1 MVRVSLLDILRPCS
15 PLTHFV
21 CCGRHCKQLQPIWE
35 ELGEKYKDNKDVVIA
50 KACSLTLACF

>member
-21 CCGRHCKQLQPIWE
+21 SCGRHCKQLQPIWE
-35 ELGEKYKDNKDVVIA
+35 ELGEKYKDNKDVIIA
-50 KACSLTLACF
+50 KA